1 MNPSLDNRGTRIQI
15 VDIISATMHKSLLA
29 CLLGAAQLTVAL
41 PDLQRVLAPAPAPIP
56 GPSASAAVPE
66 SRPHGDHTVHESIL
80 AAIETHAD
88 PVAALVS
95 LQGEEARA
103 NAEAALSEPR
113 LLRRLGVPNGKA
125 EWMTEG
131 DKMRLRREG
140 VKFMD
145 ITDHAEFYKEQ
156 EQVYDALAGKP
167 R

>member
-1 MNPSLDNRGTRIQI
+1 MQ
-15 VDIISATMHKSLLA
+15 KSFIA
-29 CLLGAAQLTVAL
+29 YLLGTAQLTVAL
-41 PDLQRVLAPAPAPIP
+41 PDLQRVLAPIP
-56 GPSASAAVPE
+56 SSSSGVGGV

-88 PVAALVS
+88 PVTALVS
-95 LQGEEARA
+95 LQSEYEARA
-103 NAEAALSEPR
+103 ETEAALAEPR
-113 LLRRLGVPNGKA
+113 LLRRLGTRNAKA

-145 ITDHAEFYKEQ
+145 ITDHEEFYKEQ

>member
-1 MNPSLDNRGTRIQI
+1 MQKFLI
-15 VDIISATMHKSLLA
+15 AY
-29 CLLGAAQLTVAL
+29 LLGTAQLTVAL
-41 PDLQRVLAPAPAPIP
+41 PDLQRVLAPIP
-56 GPSASAAVPE
+56 SSSSGGAGV

-95 LQGEEARA
+95 LHEDEARA
-103 NAEAALSEPR
+103 ETEAALAEPR
-113 LLRRLGVPNGKA
+113 LLRRLGTRNAKA

-145 ITDHAEFYKEQ
+145 VTDHEEFYKEQ
-156 EQVYDALAGKP
+156 EQIYDALAGKP